1 MKTVNLIQGS
11 PEWSAHRAQH
21 WNASDAPAMLG
32 VSPYKSRAE
41 LLRERATGI
50 SQEFDAATQRRF
62 DDGHRFEALARAIA
76 EELIGEE
83 LFPVTGVEGRYS
95 ASFDGLTM
103 LEDTA
108 FEHKTISDSLRAAI
122 DPNNSINALPEHY
135 RVQMEQQ
142 CMVSGADRVLFMA
155 SSWTDDGELIE
166 ERHCWYYPDA
176 ELRARIVAGWD
187 QFERDLADYK
197 PEDVTTKPAGRSPE
211 TLPAL
216 RIEAKGMVTA
226 SNMAEFREHAMA
238 VLGQINRDLQTDED
252 FSNAESTVK
261 WCSGVEDRLAAAKA
275 NVLAQMADVD
285 AVCRTIDD
293 VSAETRRIR
302 LELDKLV
309 KAEKE
314 NRKAQIVQAG
324 VDAVRAHYASI
335 SVTLGA
341 YSTCLAIPASLTAE
355 IGSAIKGLK
364 TLTSMRE
371 KVDTAV
377 ATAKISASQKADAI
391 RVNAAI
397 LDEHKDHAF
406 LFTDCARIVVDK
418 SPDDLRNLI
427 TARIAEHKAR
437 EEAKLEAERQRIRA
451 EEQAKAERA
460 AREELVRLEQQ
471 RAAEDARIAAEAKA
485 QEKPLPP
492 VTMTVVQPQAF
503 VAPAQPASQPS
514 NRTVKLGEINAAL
527 APLSITAEG
536 LASIGFTSCGQDR
549 AAKLYRADD
558 LPLILRK
565 LSLMLASNA
574 NRAEAA

>member
-62 DDGHRFEALARAIA
+62 DDGHRFEALARSLA
-76 EELIGEE
+76 EQIIGDE

-95 ASFDGLTM
+95 ASFDGITM
-103 LEDTA
+103 LEDTVY
-108 FEHKTISDSLRAAI
+108 EHKTLNDELRDAI
-122 DPNNSINALPEHY
+122 HPGNSITAIPEHY

-142 CMVSGADRVLFMA
+142 LMVSGAERVLFMA
-155 SSWTDDGELIE
+155 SKWTDDGELIE
-166 ERHCWYYPDA
+166 ERHCWYWPDA
-176 ELRARIVAGWD
+176 ELRARIVAGWE

-451 EEQAKAERA
+451 EEQAKA
-460 AREELVRLEQQ
+460 
-471 RAAEDARIAAEAKA
+471 

-503 VAPAQPASQPS
+503 VAPAQPAAQPS
-514 NRTVKLGEINAAL
+514 SRTMKLGDVNAAL

-536 LASIGFTSCGQDR
+536 LASIGFQSCGQDR

-558 LPLILRK
+558 LPAILRT
-565 LSLMLASNA
+565 LAQRLHMASQSGV
-574 NRAEAA
+574 AA

>member
-1 MKTVNLIQGS
+1 MKAVNLIQGGM
-11 PEWSAHRAQH
+11 EWHAHRSQH

-62 DDGHRFEALARAIA
+62 DDGHRFEALARSLA
-76 EELIGEE
+76 ERIIGDE

-95 ASFDGLTM
+95 ASFDGITM

-108 FEHKTISDSLRAAI
+108 FEHKTLNDELRAAI
-122 DPNNSINALPEHY
+122 KPDNSINALPEHY
-135 RVQMEQQ
+135 RVQMEHQ
-142 CMVSGADRVLFMA
+142 CMVSGAGRVLFMA
-155 SSWTDDGELIE
+155 SKWTDDGELIE
-166 ERHCWYYPDA
+166 ERHCWYWPDA
-176 ELRARIVAGWD
+176 ELRARIVAGWE

-197 PEDVTTKPAGRSPE
+197 PEAVATKPAGRSPE

-252 FSNAESTVK
+252 FANAESTVK
-261 WCSGVEDRLAAAKA
+261 WCGGVEERLSAAKA

-293 VSAETRRIR
+293 VAAETRRIR

-341 YSTCLAIPASLTAE
+341 YSTCLALPASLPSE
-355 IGSAIKGLK
+355 IGSSIKGLK
-364 TLTSMRE
+364 TLASIRE

-377 ATAKISASQKADAI
+377 ANAKIAASQKADAI

-471 RAAEDARIAAEAKA
+471 RAAEDARIAAEAKTH
-485 QEKPLPP
+485 EKPLPP
-492 VTMTVVQPQAF
+492 VSMTVVQPQASAPP
-503 VAPAQPASQPS
+503 VATS
-514 NRTVKLGEINAAL
+514 NRTIKLGDVNAAL

-536 LASIGFTSCGQDR
+536 LASIGFPSCGQDR

-558 LPLILRK
+558 LPKILRTLADR
-565 LSLMLASNA
+565 LSL
-574 NRAEAA
+574 AALQAAA

>member
-1 MKTVNLIQGS
+1 MKTVDLIQGTDS
-11 PEWSAHRAQH
+11 WIQHRAQH

-62 DDGHRFEALARAIA
+62 DDGHRFEALARSLA
-76 EELIGEE
+76 EKIVGDE

-108 FEHKTISDSLRAAI
+108 FEHKSINDELRDAI
-122 DPNNSINALPEHY
+122 QPNNSINAIPEHY

-142 CMVSGADRVLFMA
+142 CMVSGAERVLFMA
-155 SSWTDDGELIE
+155 SKWTDDGELIE
-166 ERHCWYYPDA
+166 ERHFWYYPDA

-197 PEDVTTKPAGRSPE
+197 PEAVTAKPAGRSPE

-226 SNMAEFREHAMA
+226 SNMDEFREHAMA

-252 FSNAESTVK
+252 FANAESTVK

-324 VDAVRAHYASI
+324 VDAVRAHYAST
-335 SVTLGA
+335 SLALGA
-341 YSTCLAIPASLTAE
+341 YSACLAVPSGMPAE

-364 TLTSMRE
+364 TLTSIRE
-371 KVDTAV
+371 KVDAAV
-377 ATAKISASQKADAI
+377 ATAKIAASQKADAI
-391 RVNAAI
+391 RINAAI
-397 LDEHKDHAF
+397 LDEHKEHAF
-406 LFTDCARIVVDK
+406 LFTDCARIVAEK
-418 SPDDLRNLI
+418 SADDLRNLVA
-427 TARIAEHKAR
+427 ARIAEHKAR

-503 VAPAQPASQPS
+503 VAPAQPAAQPS
-514 NRTVKLGEINAAL
+514 SRTMKLGDVNAAL

-536 LASIGFTSCGQDR
+536 LASIGFQSCGQDR

-558 LPLILRK
+558 LPAILRT
-565 LSLMLASNA
+565 LAQRLHMASQSGV
-574 NRAEAA
+574 AA

>member
-1 MKTVNLIQGS
+1 MKTVDLIQGS
-11 PEWSAHRAQH
+11 PEWHAHRAQH

-50 SQEFDAATQRRF
+50 SHEFDAATQRRF
-62 DDGHRFEALARAIA
+62 DDGHRFEALARSLA
-76 EELIGEE
+76 ERIIGDE

-95 ASFDGLTM
+95 ASFDGITM

-108 FEHKTISDSLRAAI
+108 FEHKTLNDELRAAI
-122 DPNNSINALPEHY
+122 KPDNSINALPEHY
-135 RVQMEQQ
+135 RVQMEHQ
-142 CMVSGADRVLFMA
+142 CMVSGAGRVLFMA
-155 SSWTDDGELIE
+155 SKWTDDGELIE
-166 ERHCWYYPDA
+166 ERHCWYWPDA
-176 ELRARIVAGWD
+176 ELRARIVAGWE

-197 PEDVTTKPAGRSPE
+197 PEAVATKPAGRSPE

-238 VLGQINRDLQTDED
+238 VLGQINRDLQTDDD
-252 FSNAESTVK
+252 FANAESTVK
-261 WCSGVEDRLAAAKA
+261 WCSGVEDRLSAAKA

-293 VSAETRRIR
+293 VAAETRRIR

-324 VDAVRAHYASI
+324 VESIREHYATINANLGQYALHPHPALQSE
-335 SVTLGA
+335 LGA
-341 YSTCLAIPASLTAE
+341 
-355 IGSAIKGLK
+355 AIKGLK

-371 KVDTAV
+371 KVDAAV
-377 ATAKISASQKADAI
+377 ALAKINASLGAELARTKMAI
-391 RVNAAI
+391 I
-397 LDEHKDHAF
+397 DEHKEHAH
-406 LFTDCARIVVDK
+406 LFPDMIRLCIDK
-418 SPDDLRNLI
+418 SPEDLRNLI

-437 EEAKLEAERQRIRA
+437 EEAKLEAERQRIRD

-471 RAAEDARIAAEAKA
+471 RAAENARIAAEAKA
-485 QEKPLPP
+485 SEKPLPP

-558 LPLILRK
+558 LPAILRT
-565 LSLMLASNA
+565 LAH
-574 NRAEAA
+574 RLHMAAQSGVAA

>member
-1 MKTVNLIQGS
+1 MKTVDLIQGS

-62 DDGHRFEALARAIA
+62 DDGHRFEALARSLA
-76 EELIGEE
+76 EKIIGDE
-83 LFPVTGVEGRYS
+83 LFPVTGVNGRFS

-108 FEHKTISDSLRAAI
+108 FEHKSLNDELRAAI
-122 DPNNSINALPEHY
+122 QPNNSITALPEHY

-142 CMVSGADRVLFMA
+142 LMVSGAERVLFMA
-155 SSWTDDGELIE
+155 SKWGNDDELIE
-166 ERHCWYYPDA
+166 ERHCWYWPDA
-176 ELRARIVAGWD
+176 ALRTRIIAGWE

-197 PEDVTTKPAGRSPE
+197 PETVATKPAGRSPE

-252 FSNAESTVK
+252 FVNAESTVK
-261 WCSGVEDRLAAAKA
+261 WCSGVEERLSAAKA

-293 VSAETRRIR
+293 VTAETRRIR

-314 NRKAQIVQAG
+314 NRKAQIVSDG
-324 VDAVRAHYASI
+324 VQAVRDHYSEMAAS
-335 SVTLGA
+335 LGA
-341 YSTCLAIPASLTAE
+341 HAIGVPASMTSD
-355 IGSAIKGLK
+355 IGAAIKGLK
-364 TLTSMRE
+364 TLASMRE
-371 KVDTAV
+371 KVDAAV
-377 ATAKISASQKADAI
+377 ANAKIAASQKADSI
-391 RVNAAI
+391 RANIAV
-397 LDEHKDHAF
+397 LDASAEHAH
-406 LFTDCARIVVDK
+406 LFPDRVSLCATK
-418 SPDDLRNLI
+418 QPDDLRNLI
-427 TARIAEHKAR
+427 AARIAEHKAR

-471 RAAEDARIAAEAKA
+471 RAAEDARIAAEAKTH
-485 QEKPLPP
+485 EKPLPP

-503 VAPAQPASQPS
+503 VAPAQPAANPS
-514 NRTVKLGEINAAL
+514 SRTIKLGDINAAL

-558 LPLILRK
+558 LPAILRT
-565 LSLMLASNA
+565 LAQ
-574 NRAEAA
+574 RLHMAAQSGVAA

>member
-62 DDGHRFEALARAIA
+62 DDGHRFEALARSLA
-76 EELIGEE
+76 EQIIGDE

-95 ASFDGLTM
+95 ASFDGITM
-103 LEDTA
+103 LEDTV
-108 FEHKTISDSLRAAI
+108 FEHKSLNDELRAAI
-122 DPNNSINALPEHY
+122 RPENSINALPEHY
-135 RVQMEQQ
+135 RVQMEHQL
-142 CMVSGADRVLFMA
+142 MVSGAERVLFMA
-155 SSWTDDGELIE
+155 SKWTDDGELIE

-176 ELRARIVAGWD
+176 ALRARIIAGWE

-261 WCSGVEDRLAAAKA
+261 WCSGVEDRLSAAKA

-293 VSAETRRIR
+293 VAAETRRIR

-314 NRKAQIVQAG
+314 NIKAKIVQAG

-406 LFTDCARIVVDK
+406 LFTDCARIISEK
-418 SPDDLRNLI
+418 SADDLRNLVA
-427 TARIAEHKAR
+427 ARIAEHTAR
-437 EEAKLEAERQRIRA
+437 EAAKLEAERQRIRA

-460 AREELVRLEQQ
+460 AREELQRE

-492 VTMTVVQPQAF
+492 VTMTVVQPQASAPP
-503 VAPAQPASQPS
+503 VATS
-514 NRTVKLGEINAAL
+514 NRTIKLGDVNAAL

-536 LASIGFTSCGQDR
+536 LASIGFQSCGQDR

-558 LPLILRK
+558 LQLILRR
-565 LSLMLASNA
+565 LSDRLHAA
-574 NRAEAA
+574 AEAEAA

>member
-62 DDGHRFEALARAIA
+62 DDGHRFEALARSLA
-76 EELIGEE
+76 EQIIGDE

-95 ASFDGLTM
+95 ASFDGITM

-108 FEHKTISDSLRAAI
+108 FEHKSLNDELREAMANADDPAI
-122 DPNNSINALPEHY
+122 GPPLLPEHY

-142 CMVSGADRVLFMA
+142 LMVSGAGRVLFMA
-155 SSWTDDGELIE
+155 SKWDRDGNLIE
-166 ERHCWYYPDA
+166 ESHCWYYPDA
-176 ELRARIVAGWD
+176 ALRARIVAGWE

-197 PEDVTTKPAGRSPE
+197 PEAVTTKPAGRSPE

-252 FSNAESTVK
+252 FASAEATVK
-261 WCSGVEDRLAAAKA
+261 WCSGVEERLTAAKA

-293 VSAETRRIR
+293 VAAETRRIR
-302 LELDKLV
+302 LELDRLV

-324 VDAVRAHYASI
+324 VDAVRAHYTATSQ
-335 SVTLGA
+335 TLGA
-341 YSTCLAIPASLTAE
+341 YPSCLAFPAGLPTE
-355 IGSAIKGLK
+355 IGASIKGLK

-371 KVDTAV
+371 KVDAAV

-460 AREELVRLEQQ
+460 AREELEKQ
-471 RAAEDARIAAEAKA
+471 RAAEEARIAAEAKA

-503 VAPAQPASQPS
+503 VAPAQPAAQPS
-514 NRTVKLGEINAAL
+514 NRTIKLGEINAAL

-536 LASIGFTSCGQDR
+536 LASIGFASCGQDR

-558 LPLILRK
+558 LPKILRTLVDR
-565 LSLMLASNA
+565 LSL
-574 NRAEAA
+574 AALQAAA

>member
-1 MKTVNLIQGS
+1 MKAVNLIQGGM
-11 PEWSAHRAQH
+11 EWHAHRAQH

-62 DDGHRFEALARAIA
+62 DDGHRFEALARSLA
-76 EELIGEE
+76 EQIIGEE
-83 LFPVTGVEGRYS
+83 LYPVTGVEGRYS

-108 FEHKTISDSLRAAI
+108 WEHKAASDSLIRAIQDA
-122 DPNNSINALPEHY
+122 DQGNALLPEHY
-135 RVQMEQQ
+135 RVQMEHQ
-142 CMVSGADRVLFMA
+142 CMVSGAERVLFMA
-155 SSWTDDGELIE
+155 SKWTDDGELIE
-166 ERHCWYYPDA
+166 ERHCWYWPDA
-176 ELRARIVAGWD
+176 ALRARIVAGWE
-187 QFERDLADYK
+187 QFERDLADYQ
-197 PEDVTTKPAGRSPE
+197 PTPVETKAVGRSPE

-252 FSNAESTVK
+252 FASAEATVK
-261 WCSGVEDRLAAAKA
+261 WCSGVEERLTAAKA

-293 VSAETRRIR
+293 VQAETRRIR
-302 LELDKLV
+302 LELDRLV

-324 VDAVRAHYASI
+324 VDAVRAHYAATSQ
-335 SVTLGA
+335 TLGA
-341 YSTCLAIPASLTAE
+341 YPSCLAFPAGLPAE
-355 IGSAIKGLK
+355 IGASIKGLK

-371 KVDTAV
+371 KVDAAV

-460 AREELVRLEQQ
+460 AREELEKQ
-471 RAAEDARIAAEAKA
+471 RAAEEARIAAEAKA

-503 VAPAQPASQPS
+503 VAPAQPAAQPS
-514 NRTVKLGEINAAL
+514 NRTIKLGEINAAL

-536 LASIGFTSCGQDR
+536 LASIGFASCGQDR

-558 LPLILRK
+558 LPKILRTLVDR
-565 LSLMLASNA
+565 LSL
-574 NRAEAA
+574 AALQAAA

>member
-1 MKTVNLIQGS
+1 MKTVDLIQGS
-11 PEWSAHRAQH
+11 PEWHAHRAQH

-62 DDGHRFEALARAIA
+62 DDGHRFEALARSLA
-76 EELIGEE
+76 EQGIGDE
-83 LFPVTGVEGRYS
+83 LFPVTGVNGRFS

-108 FEHKTISDSLRAAI
+108 FEHKSLNDELRAAI
-122 DPNNSINALPEHY
+122 QPNNSINALPEHY

-142 CMVSGADRVLFMA
+142 LMVSGAERVLFMA
-155 SSWTDDGELIE
+155 SKWGNDGELIE
-166 ERHCWYYPDA
+166 ERHCWYWPDA
-176 ELRARIVAGWD
+176 ALRARIIAGWE

-197 PEDVTTKPAGRSPE
+197 PEAVATKPAGRSPE

-252 FSNAESTVK
+252 FVNAESTVK
-261 WCSGVEDRLAAAKA
+261 WCSGVEERLSAAKA

-293 VSAETRRIR
+293 VTAETRRIR

-314 NRKAQIVQAG
+314 NRKAQIVSDG
-324 VDAVRAHYASI
+324 VQAVRDHYSEMAAS
-335 SVTLGA
+335 LGA
-341 YSTCLAIPASLTAE
+341 HAIGVPASMTSD
-355 IGSAIKGLK
+355 IGAAIKGLK
-364 TLTSMRE
+364 TLASMRE
-371 KVDTAV
+371 KVDAAV
-377 ATAKISASQKADAI
+377 ANAKIAASQKADSI
-391 RVNAAI
+391 RANIAV
-397 LDEHKDHAF
+397 LDASAEHAH
-406 LFTDCARIVVDK
+406 LFPDRVSLCATK
-418 SPDDLRNLI
+418 QPDDLRNLI
-427 TARIAEHKAR
+427 AARIAEHKAR

-471 RAAEDARIAAEAKA
+471 RAAEDARIAAEAKTH
-485 QEKPLPP
+485 EKPLPP

-503 VAPAQPASQPS
+503 VAPAQPAANPS
-514 NRTVKLGEINAAL
+514 NRMTNNKPSDSEIIDVLALHFRVHESKVIEWLLAMDLNIESKKLL
-527 APLSITAEG
+527 
-536 LASIGFTSCGQDR
+536 
-549 AAKLYRADD
+549 
-558 LPLILRK
+558 
-565 LSLMLASNA
+565 
-574 NRAEAA
+574 EAM

>member
-1 MKTVNLIQGS
+1 MKTIDLIQGS
-11 PEWSAHRAQH
+11 PEWHAHRAQH

-41 LLRERATGI
+41 LLREKSTGI
-50 SQEFDAATQRRF
+50 APEIDEATQRRF
-62 DDGHRFEALARAIA
+62 DDGHRFEALARSLA
-76 EELIGEE
+76 EQIIGDE
-83 LFPVTGVEGRYS
+83 LFPVTGVNGRFS

-108 FEHKTISDSLRAAI
+108 FEHKSLNDELRAAI
-122 DPNNSINALPEHY
+122 QPNNSITALPEHY

-142 CMVSGADRVLFMA
+142 LMVSGAERVLFMA
-155 SSWTDDGELIE
+155 SKWGNDDELIE
-166 ERHCWYYPDA
+166 ERHCWYWPDA
-176 ELRARIVAGWD
+176 ALRTRIIAGWE

-197 PEDVTTKPAGRSPE
+197 PETVATKPAGRSPE

-252 FSNAESTVK
+252 FVNAESTVK
-261 WCSGVEDRLAAAKA
+261 WCSGVEERLSAAKA

-293 VSAETRRIR
+293 VTAETRRIR

-314 NRKAQIVQAG
+314 ARKAQIVSDG
-324 VDAVRAHYASI
+324 VQAVRDHYSEMAAS
-335 SVTLGA
+335 LGA
-341 YSTCLAIPASLTAE
+341 HAIGVPASMTSD
-355 IGSAIKGLK
+355 IGAAIKGLK
-364 TLTSMRE
+364 TLASMRE
-371 KVDTAV
+371 KVDAAV
-377 ATAKISASQKADAI
+377 ANAKIAASQKADSI
-391 RVNAAI
+391 RANIAV
-397 LDEHKDHAF
+397 LDASAEHAH
-406 LFTDCARIVVDK
+406 LFPDRVSLCATK
-418 SPDDLRNLI
+418 QPDDLRNLI
-427 TARIAEHKAR
+427 AARIAEHKAR

-471 RAAEDARIAAEAKA
+471 RAAEDARIAAEAKTH
-485 QEKPLPP
+485 EKPLPP

-503 VAPAQPASQPS
+503 VAPAQPAANPS
-514 NRTVKLGEINAAL
+514 SRTIKLGDINAAL

-536 LASIGFTSCGQDR
+536 LASIGFPSCGQDR

-558 LPLILRK
+558 LPAILRT
-565 LSLMLASNA
+565 LAQRLHMA
-574 NRAEAA
+574 AEAEAA

>member
-1 MKTVNLIQGS
+1 MKTVDLIQGS
-11 PEWSAHRAQH
+11 PEWHAHRAQH

-32 VSPYKSRAE
+32 ISPYKSRAE

-62 DDGHRFEALARAIA
+62 DDGHRFEALARKLA
-76 EELIGEE
+76 EEIIGDE
-83 LFPVTGVEGRYS
+83 LYPVTGVEGRYS

-108 FEHKTISDSLRAAI
+108 FEHKTLSDSLRAAI

-135 RVQMEQQ
+135 RAQMEHQ
-142 CMVSGADRVLFMA
+142 CMVSGATRVLFMA
-155 SSWTDDGELIE
+155 SKWGDDGELIE

-176 ELRARIVAGWD
+176 ELRARIVAGWE

-197 PEDVTTKPAGRSPE
+197 PEAVESKPVGRTPE

-226 SNMAEFREHAMA
+226 SNMDEFREHAMA

-252 FSNAESTVK
+252 FATAESTVK

-324 VDAVRAHYASI
+324 VNSIRAHYDTINA
-335 SVTLGA
+335 TLGQH
-341 YSTCLAIPASLTAE
+341 AISMPISLHTD
-355 IGSAIKGLK
+355 IGAATKGLK
-364 TLTSMRE
+364 TLTSIRE
-371 KVDTAV
+371 KVGAAV
-377 ATAKISASQKADAI
+377 ANAKIAASQHADKVRANVAVVESFAEHAHLI
-391 RVNAAI
+391 PDRVA
-397 LDEHKDHAF
+397 L
-406 LFTDCARIVVDK
+406 CASK
-418 SPDDLRNLI
+418 SPEDLHNLI
-427 TARIAEHKAR
+427 AARIAEHKAR
-437 EEAKLEAERQRIRA
+437 EEAKLEAERDRIRA
-451 EEQAKAERA
+451 EEA
-460 AREELVRLEQQ
+460 ARIEREELEKQ
-471 RAAEDARIAAEAKA
+471 RAAEAKA

-503 VAPAQPASQPS
+503 AAPAQPAAQPS
-514 NRTVKLGEINAAL
+514 NRTIKLGDVNAAI

-536 LASIGFTSCGQDR
+536 LASIGFASCGQDR

-558 LPLILRK
+558 LHLILRT
-565 LSLMLASNA
+565 LAQ
-574 NRAEAA
+574 RLHMAAQSGVAA

>member
-1 MKTVNLIQGS
+1 MRVRKRGWKVTIRVTYFFTALQDYG
-11 PEWSAHRAQH
+11 WSESYQCPG
-21 WNASDAPAMLG
+21 DTLEGAPL
-32 VSPYKSRAE
+32 S
-41 LLRERATGI
+41 
-50 SQEFDAATQRRF
+50 
-62 DDGHRFEALARAIA
+62 RFEAFARPLAEQIV
-76 EELIGEE
+76 GED
-83 LFPVTGVEGRYS
+83 LYPCVGTVGALS
-95 ASFDGLTM
+95 ASFDGLTIAG
-103 LEDTA
+103 DVG
-108 FEHKTISDSLRAAI
+108 FEHKTLNNVLRDI
-122 DPNNSINALPEHY
+122 MIEGCTGTDLPIYH
-135 RVQMEQQ
+135 RIQMEQQ
-142 CMVSGADRVLFMA
+142 CLVGITIERVLFMA
-155 SSWTDDGELIE
+155 SKWTDDGELIE

-451 EEQAKAERA
+451 EEQAKA
-460 AREELVRLEQQ
+460 
-471 RAAEDARIAAEAKA
+471 

-503 VAPAQPASQPS
+503 VAPAQPAAQPS
-514 NRTVKLGEINAAL
+514 SRTMKLGDVNAAL

-536 LASIGFTSCGQDR
+536 LASIGFPSCGQDR

-558 LPLILRK
+558 LPAILRT
-565 LSLMLASNA
+565 LAHRLNM
-574 NRAEAA
+574 AAQSGVAA

>member
-1 MKTVNLIQGS
+1 MKAVNLIQGGM
-11 PEWSAHRAQH
+11 EWHAHRSQH

-32 VSPYKSRAE
+32 ISPYKSRTA
-41 LLRERATGI
+41 LLDERKTGI
-50 SQEFDAATQRRF
+50 NQDIDAGTQRRF
-62 DDGHRFEALARAIA
+62 DDGHRFEALARKLA
-76 EELIGEE
+76 EQIIGEE
-83 LFPVTGVEGRYS
+83 LYPVTGVEGRFS

-108 FEHKTISDSLRAAI
+108 FEHKSLNDELRAAI
-122 DPNNSINALPEHY
+122 QPNNSITALPEHY

-142 CMVSGADRVLFMA
+142 LMVSGAERVLFMA
-155 SSWTDDGELIE
+155 SKWGNDDELIE
-166 ERHCWYYPDA
+166 ERHCWYWPDA
-176 ELRARIVAGWD
+176 ALRTRIIAGWE

-197 PEDVTTKPAGRSPE
+197 PETVATKPAGRSPE

-252 FSNAESTVK
+252 FVNAESTVK
-261 WCSGVEDRLAAAKA
+261 WCSGVEERLSAAKA

-293 VSAETRRIR
+293 VTAETRRIR

-314 NRKAQIVQAG
+314 NRKAQIVSDG
-324 VDAVRAHYASI
+324 VQAVRDHYSEMAAS
-335 SVTLGA
+335 LGA
-341 YSTCLAIPASLTAE
+341 HAIGVPASMTSD
-355 IGSAIKGLK
+355 IGAAIKGLK
-364 TLTSMRE
+364 TLASMRE
-371 KVDTAV
+371 KVDAAV
-377 ATAKISASQKADAI
+377 ANAKIAASQKADSI
-391 RVNAAI
+391 RANIAV
-397 LDEHKDHAF
+397 LDASAEHAH
-406 LFTDCARIVVDK
+406 LFPDRVSLCATK
-418 SPDDLRNLI
+418 QPDDLRNLI
-427 TARIAEHKAR
+427 AARIAEHKAR

-471 RAAEDARIAAEAKA
+471 RAAEDARIAAEAKTH
-485 QEKPLPP
+485 EKPLPP

-503 VAPAQPASQPS
+503 AAPAPTAVQPS
-514 NRTVKLGEINAAL
+514 NRTVKLGDINAAL

-558 LPLILRK
+558 LPAILRT
-565 LSLMLASNA
+565 LAQ
-574 NRAEAA
+574 RLHMAAQSGVAA

>member
-62 DDGHRFEALARAIA
+62 DDGHRFEALARSLA
-76 EELIGEE
+76 EQIIGDE

-95 ASFDGLTM
+95 ASFDGITM
-103 LEDTA
+103 LEDTV
-108 FEHKTISDSLRAAI
+108 FEHKSLNDELRAAI
-122 DPNNSINALPEHY
+122 RPENSINALPEHY
-135 RVQMEQQ
+135 RVQMEHQL
-142 CMVSGADRVLFMA
+142 MVSGAERVLFMA
-155 SSWTDDGELIE
+155 SKWTDDGELIE
-166 ERHCWYYPDA
+166 ERHCWYWPDA
-176 ELRARIVAGWD
+176 ALRARIIAGWE

-451 EEQAKAERA
+451 EEQAKA
-460 AREELVRLEQQ
+460 
-471 RAAEDARIAAEAKA
+471 

-503 VAPAQPASQPS
+503 VAPAQPAAQPS
-514 NRTVKLGEINAAL
+514 SRTMKLGDVNAAL

-536 LASIGFTSCGQDR
+536 LASIGFPSCGQDR

-558 LPLILRK
+558 LPAILRT
-565 LSLMLASNA
+565 LAHRLNMTAQSGV
-574 NRAEAA
+574 AA